1 MAFRLPREG
10 HFKSF
15 RPRPTSVHAPF
26 SHAGTAGTGA
36 CKARLPSASG
46 TAHPFSNPFPRTVRI
61 AAVSVRRQ
69 QTPSPKQGKGV
80 GKWLSLNL
88 YPPFPSMNLQKQ
100 QLLLRLFRYFKSR
113 KGEPRFFNKRNICLL
128 AAAGAYILTPDE
140 FLFDGIAG
148 WAFWMTRRSSWAPSS
163 PSFSRTGTRGP
174 YPPPRL
180 GRN

>member
-1 MAFRLPREG
+1 MQSLASLSIRNSP
-10 HFKSF
+10 SF
-15 RPRPTSVHAPF
+15 QQSISPHGPDRC
-26 SHAGTAGTGA
+26 G
-36 CKARLPSASG
+36 
-46 TAHPFSNPFPRTVRI
+46 
-61 AAVSVRRQ
+61 SVRRQ

-140 FLFDGIAG
+140 FLFDGIG
-148 WAFWMTRRSSWAPSS
+148 
-163 PSFSRTGTRGP
+163 
-174 YPPPRL
+174 RL
-180 GRN
+180 GLLDDAAVILGAVLTVFFPDGD

>member
-1 MAFRLPREG
+1 
-10 HFKSF
+10 
-15 RPRPTSVHAPF
+15 
-26 SHAGTAGTGA
+26 
-36 CKARLPSASG
+36 
-46 TAHPFSNPFPRTVRI
+46 
-61 AAVSVRRQ
+61 
-69 QTPSPKQGKGV
+69 
-80 GKWLSLNL
+80 
-88 YPPFPSMNLQKQ
+88 MNLQKQ

-140 FLFDGIAG
+140 FLFDGIGRLGLLDDA
-148 WAFWMTRRSSWAPSS
+148 AAS